1 MPPAGSRRLADPT
14 RSSRGATE
22 MTLGF
27 NWYLNAWVRTQ
38 FNWEHGWFDSPV
50 RLSAGPAGLFGHQDT
65 LVARFQVI
73 F

>member
-1 MPPAGSRRLADPT
+1 
-14 RSSRGATE
+14 

-38 FNWEHGWFDSPV
+38 FNWEHAWFHDPV
-50 RLSAGPAGLFGHQDT
+50 ALGPGPGSRLKETDT
-65 LVARFQVI
+65 VAVRFQVI

>member
-1 MPPAGSRRLADPT
+1 
-14 RSSRGATE
+14 

-38 FNWEHGWFDSPV
+38 FNWEHGWFDTPV
-50 RLSAGPAGLFGHQDT
+50 RLGAGPSGLFNHQDT
-65 LVARFQVI
+65 LGFRFQVI